1 MLRDSES
8 ASGSRGTGGATADA
22 DNQPQGGELSLS
34 AAEREHGIKLLLH
47 TDYSI
52 VEAFGQ
58 GEHDHVQPHTQ
69 TCRAAC
75 SRRPR
80 CVADGRAAV
89 TSRIYPDT
97 ALLPSGERAPWAAS
111 LFVEG
116 VCEGSEPRG
125 LSVTAEAEGWEL
137 GSCWVDPPE

>member
-22 DNQPQGGELSLS
+22 DSQPQGGELSLS

-58 GEHDHVQPHTQ
+58 GEHDHLQPHTQ
-69 TCRAAC
+69 TCRAA
-75 SRRPR
+75 
-80 CVADGRAAV
+80 
-89 TSRIYPDT
+89 
-97 ALLPSGERAPWAAS
+97 
-111 LFVEG
+111 
-116 VCEGSEPRG
+116 
-125 LSVTAEAEGWEL
+125 
-137 GSCWVDPPE
+137 